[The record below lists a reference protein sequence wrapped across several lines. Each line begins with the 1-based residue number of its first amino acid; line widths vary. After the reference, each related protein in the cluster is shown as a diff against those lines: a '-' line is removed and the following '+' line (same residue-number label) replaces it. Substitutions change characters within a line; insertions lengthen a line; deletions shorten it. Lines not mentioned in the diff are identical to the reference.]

1 MVGEMDFLQTAL
13 QVPGWRQG
21 EEAAAVYA
29 ASYSRP
35 DHAVIVEVGAFLGR
49 STILLAGAR
58 KLRGSGRV
66 HSIDPFDCS
75 GDAASLPVYEQILRE
90 VGGGDLR
97 SHFEQNLRIAGVG
110 EWVEIHQQQAAEAG
124 AAWTLPI
131 DLLLLDGDQ
140 SPEGARAAFDA
151 LLPHLKSG
159 GILIMGNSTP
169 RDYAPTH
176 DGNWLIT
183 STTVVY
189 PAFIDPRR
197 VGTATIAVKA

>member
-1 MVGEMDFLQTAL
+1 
-13 QVPGWRQG
+13 
-21 EEAAAVYA
+21 
-29 ASYSRP
+29 
-35 DHAVIVEVGAFLGR
+35 
-49 STILLAGAR
+49 
-58 KLRGSGRV
+58 
-66 HSIDPFDCS
+66 
-75 GDAASLPVYEQILRE
+75 
-90 VGGGDLR
+90 
-97 SHFEQNLRIAGVG
+97 
-110 EWVEIHQQQAAEAG
+110 VEIHQQQAAEAG
-124 AAWTLPI
+124 AAWMLPI

-159 GILIMGNSTP
+159 GILITGNSTP

>member
-1 MVGEMDFLQTAL
+1 MDFLQAAL
-13 QVPGWRQG
+13 KVPGWRER
-21 EEAAAVYA
+21 EEAAAVYG

-49 STILLAGAR
+49 SSILLAGAR

-66 HSIDPFDCS
+66 HCIDPFDCS
-75 GDAASLPVYEQILRE
+75 GDAASVPIYDQILSDM
-90 VGGGDLR
+90 GGGDLR
-97 SHFEQNLRIAGVG
+97 NHFEQNLRAAGVR
-110 EWVEIHQQQAAEAG
+110 EWVEIHQQHAADAA
-124 AAWTLPI
+124 AAWTLSV

-151 LLPHLKSG
+151 FLPHLKSG

-169 RDYAPTH
+169 RNYLPTH
-176 DGNWLIT
+176 DGNWLIA

>member
-1 MVGEMDFLQTAL
+1 MDFLQAAL
-13 QVPGWRQG
+13 KVPGWR
-21 EEAAAVYA
+21 EREKAAAVYGA
-29 ASYSRP
+29 GYSRP

-49 STILLAGAR
+49 SSILLAGAR
-58 KLRGSGRV
+58 KLRGSGKV
-66 HSIDPFDCS
+66 HCIDPFDCS
-75 GDAASLPVYEQILRE
+75 GDAASVPIYDQILSDM
-90 VGGGDLR
+90 GGGDLR
-97 SHFEQNLRIAGVG
+97 NHFEQNLRAAGVR
-110 EWVEIHQQQAAEAG
+110 EWVEIHQQHAADAA
-124 AAWTLPI
+124 AAWTLSV

-151 LLPHLKSG
+151 FLPHLKSG

-169 RDYAPTH
+169 RNYLPTH
-176 DGNWLIT
+176 DGNWLIA